1 MDLSREYPQ
10 NEARMA
16 VQNPTVSA
24 FGVTLQGA
32 SHKRSTPPAPCQD
45 AHAMCWM
52 EDEGIFLAAIAD
64 GVGSCK
70 LSHWGA
76 YTAVNA
82 ALESVQEAI
91 GDLAGGKR
99 LRLDAESGEFRKQM
113 KGIMVSAFRAAQD
126 AVERLADEAEPPQLV
141 FALQSTLTLA
151 IYDGQCLY
159 HGHAGDDGIVAQL
172 PDGTVEMATRRMKGE
187 EASSVYPLQSGEKA
201 WSFGLVPKV
210 AGFVMATDGVLDAF
224 VQSHPDYYGINYC
237 NGICYAFM
245 EDAMKQLADKSAGA
259 AEAVMQQYLRFMQ
272 SEEYTQRVTD
282 DLTLVAAVS
291 PALMAKSRQP
301 DFSLEIWNT
310 IAQESINAKRRA
322 LNHRAA
328 QKASQPVHKP
338 ALPAE
343 ALAALPQKD
352 PAAPGGG
359 RPNFFGGPK
368 DDGAKKMIIRQG
380 ITVVVLALVMAA
392 LLGMLLVNRF
402 QLRRQKASYNDLSQ
416 QYSAL
421 SGAYEEQ
428 KASYSEL
435 TQQYSALSEAHD
447 EQKASYNELT
457 QQYSALSG
465 AYEEQKASYSELT
478 QQYGALSEAHDALK
492 ERCDALEQEARD
504 AQDRAE
510 SAESELEAIRQSVI
524 IMETTPEPT
533 PEPMLEPTEQPG
545 TSVVVQESPET
556 NEPAESLKKE
566 KYS

>member
-16 VQNPTVSA
+16 VQHPTVAA
-24 FGVTLQGA
+24 FGITLQGA

-82 ALESVQEAI
+82 ALESVREAI

-113 KGIMVSAFRAAQD
+113 KEIMVSAFRAAQD

-187 EASSVYPLQSGEKA
+187 EASSVFPLQSGEKA
-201 WSFGLVPKV
+201 WSFGLVPEV

-291 PALMAKSRQP
+291 PALMAKSKHP

-368 DDGAKKMIIRQG
+368 DDGAKKMIIRQR
-380 ITVVVLALVMAA
+380 ITVAVLGLVMAA

-402 QLRRQKASYNDLSQ
+402 QLRRQRASYNDLFQ
-416 QYSAL
+416 QYSML
-421 SGAYEEQ
+421 SGAY
-428 KASYSEL
+428 
-435 TQQYSALSEAHD
+435 D

-510 SAESELEAIRQSVI
+510 SAERELEAIRQSVI

-533 PEPMLEPTEQPG
+533 PEPTEQPG
-545 TSVVVQESPET
+545 TSVVVQESPD
-556 NEPAESLKKE
+556 NE
-566 KYS
+566 